1 MATRRKKQLSEKQS
15 QAQSEHWL
23 QSKWRPMMAWQYMVV
38 CLFDFIVGPIMWA
51 FVQAITYKS
60 GVPASSGQPA
70 VAASVITQWQPL
82 TLQGAGFY
90 HITMATILGISAWS
104 RGQEKMKSMD
114 KETVSVVEE
123 ERREEKV
130 ERVIER

>member
-1 MATRRKKQLSEKQS
+1 MSTSRKQLTARQQEAK
-15 QAQSEHWL
+15 SEHWL
-23 QSKWRPMMAWQYMVV
+23 QSKWRPMMAWQYMII
-38 CLFDFIVGPIMWA
+38 CLFDFMIGPIFWGIA
-51 FVQAITYKS
+51 QALSNNK
-60 GVPASSGQPA
+60 GVAL
-70 VAASVITQWQPL
+70 VQWQPL

-114 KETVSVVEE
+114 KETSAVVKEE
-123 ERREEKV
+123 EREEKV